1 MVHHSDF
8 YQAIRN
14 NTSLLKE
21 FLKQVCTVLELF
33 ARLGIVHAD
42 LKPDNIMIDYD
53 HATEQIRSLKIIDY
67 GSAFLLNPEGHI
79 LDGQQE
85 FASSTPEYLPPEIQ
99 QFLARRFTS
108 ERNISIDSFC
118 HFPFVFDV
126 WSLGSILV
134 ELLSGFPLW
143 LSLKSRVQTENGN
156 SVVNYGLFG
165 FAGRDNMKIM
175 SRQLQVLSQGYQSLQ
190 NTLRK
195 GFAFTGQTWT

>member
-1 MVHHSDF
+1 MLD
-8 YQAIRN
+8 
-14 NTSLLKE
+14 
-21 FLKQVCTVLELF
+21 LF

-53 HATEQIRSLKIIDY
+53 SQSEKIRGLKVIDF

-79 LDGQQE
+79 LEGQLE

-108 ERNISIDSFC
+108 ERNISVDSFC
-118 HFPFVFDV
+118 RKPHVFDM

-143 LSLKSRVQTENGN
+143 LSLKSRVQTQSGN

-165 FAGRDNMKIM
+165 VAGRNNLKIM
-175 SRQLQVLSQGYQSLQ
+175 TRQMQVLSQGYQSLES
-190 NTLRK
+190 TLRK
-195 GFAFTGQTWT
+195 GFAF